1 MVIEGSQLLSE
12 KEGAGGIPLRVLL
25 LASCLAS
32 LPPMD
37 HAQPEPGVRE
47 SSDVVHGE
55 PLLRSKAWQ
64 RRVENG
70 IGAGRNGDRE

>member
-1 MVIEGSQLLSE
+1 MGGMVIEGSQLLSE
-12 KEGAGGIPLRVLL
+12 KEGAGGIPLCVLL

-32 LPPMD
+32 VPPMD

-55 PLLRSKAWQ
+55 PLLRSRSMAEK
-64 RRVENG
+64 
-70 IGAGRNGDRE
+70 GREWNRGWEEW